1 MSLKSSDANNIVDYT
16 PKAKTQLT
24 EAFSIK
30 LNHNSKIDFSNV
42 DMIKDQTGR
51 RETTENYG
59 KLYLGQISA
68 SEKVVDLKNRMDKYF
83 NDKNRLAISDYRKF
97 FNEKQNLDKN
107 SPTPQPRDPQIKNP
121 RIDAATPSKTQ
132 PVPLEAYPKKK
143 EPTQLPA
150 DRPTIFDTYQKGFLG
165 HKDIKIY
172 NSFQKIK
179 RNQSCKSISL
189 TNDQGSPPSV
199 TPPKEISP
207 STKNIFTL
215 ISKRESF
222 SENLEHVDKKEES
235 FLNRKNK
242 DFFDELTGEKVPTK
256 NDLLLDSYKN
266 KYLPSNANK
275 GANESEDSQS
285 YSIGLGLG
293 GPKRESE
300 FGFVGKKMGVDDLGK
315 MDKAEIGGRGKYER
329 VDKESKDYFE
339 GPRKVGGGKGE
350 KLDDK
355 GRLCTPG
362 LSGLGNV
369 TAMAIGNDR

>member
-1 MSLKSSDANNIVDYT
+1 MN
-16 PKAKTQLT
+16 LT
-24 EAFSIK
+24 
-30 LNHNSKIDFSNV
+30 
-42 DMIKDQTGR
+42 KDQTGR
-51 RETTENYG
+51 QETTENYG
-59 KLYLGQISA
+59 KLYLGQITA

-97 FNEKQNLDKN
+97 FNEKQNLDIKN
-107 SPTPQPRDPQIKNP
+107 SPTPQPKDPQIKNP
-121 RIDAATPSKTQ
+121 RIDTATPSITQ
-132 PVPLEAYPKKK
+132 TVLLEAYPKKK

-179 RNQSCKSISL
+179 RNQSRNSISL
-189 TNDQGSPPSV
+189 SNDQGSPPSV
-199 TPPKEISP
+199 TPPKEFSP
-207 STKNIFTL
+207 TVKKIFTL

-222 SENLEHVDKKEES
+222 GENLEHADKKEES

-242 DFFDELTGEKVPTK
+242 HFFDESTGEKVPTK

-266 KYLPSNANK
+266 KYLPSNGNK
-275 GANESEDSQS
+275 GANESEDAQS
-285 YSIGLGLG
+285 YNVGLGLG

-300 FGFVGKKMGVDDLGK
+300 FGFVGKKMGVDDLEK
-315 MDKAEIGGRGKYER
+315 MDKAEIGGRGKFER
-329 VDKESKDYFE
+329 VDKETKDYFE
-339 GPRKVGGGKGE
+339 GRYKVGGGKGD

-355 GRLCTPG
+355 GRLSTPG

-369 TAMAIGNDR
+369 NAMALGNDR